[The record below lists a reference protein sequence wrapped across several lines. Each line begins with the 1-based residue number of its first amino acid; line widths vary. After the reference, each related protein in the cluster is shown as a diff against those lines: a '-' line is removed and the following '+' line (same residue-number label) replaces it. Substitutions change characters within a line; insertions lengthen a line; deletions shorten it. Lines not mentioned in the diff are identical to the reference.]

1 MNLSVAAFGKLSEE
15 QKRLVDRAIQ
25 IENEERA
32 LYDERQS
39 ISRSLKLQGID
50 LWEEI
55 RFVKT
60 AKR

>member
-15 QKRLVDRAIQ
+15 QKMLVDRAIQ
-25 IENEERA
+25 IENEERS

-39 ISRSLKLQGID
+39 ISRTLKLQGID

-60 AKR
+60 SKR